1 MEEIID
7 LVIIGGGP
15 AGITAGIY
23 AKRAGINF
31 RIYEKLMVG
40 GNITKTDMIEN
51 YPAVGNISGFELGE
65 KMKEH
70 ALELGIKI
78 EYDEIL
84 KIEKLEEH
92 KFLVKL
98 YDKEVLTK
106 NIMLATGSRS
116 RKTEYIQK
124 LEEEGTQGISYCATC
139 DGMFYNGK
147 KVVILGAG
155 NTGFEEAIFLSRICE
170 NVTILQHNENIKA
183 SYDLREKVKNID
195 NINII
200 LNASIE
206 EIKIDERKVVSQIVY
221 KDIKTE
227 EIKHIDA
234 NGIFVAIGIVPNS
247 ELLSDLVELDQIKA
261 VVVDENMETNIKGI
275 FAVGDVRN
283 TKIRQVLTAMNDS
296 IYAIEKISKEI

>member
-1 MEEIID
+1 M
-7 LVIIGGGP
+7 
-15 AGITAGIY
+15 
-23 AKRAGINF
+23 
-31 RIYEKLMVG
+31 
-40 GNITKTDMIEN
+40 
-51 YPAVGNISGFELGE
+51 
-65 KMKEH
+65 
-70 ALELGIKI
+70 
-78 EYDEIL
+78 
-84 KIEKLEEH
+84 
-92 KFLVKL
+92 

-106 NIMLATGSRS
+106 NILLATGSRS

-124 LEEEGTQGISYCATC
+124 LEEEGGTQGISYCATC

-206 EIKIDERKVVSQIVY
+206 EIKTDERKVVSQIVY

-261 VVVDENMETNIKGI
+261 VVVDENMETNIEGI